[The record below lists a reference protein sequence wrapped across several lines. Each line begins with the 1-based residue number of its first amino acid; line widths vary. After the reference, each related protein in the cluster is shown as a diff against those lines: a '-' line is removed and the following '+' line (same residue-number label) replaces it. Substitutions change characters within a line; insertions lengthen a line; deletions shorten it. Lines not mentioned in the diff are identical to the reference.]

1 MSRVN
6 GLERYM
12 EHIAE
17 TKYKEGII
25 HGVGLMEQRII
36 AACESGNPVEVKG
49 KAYFIKSDIQNLRD
63 VFNDLGKEEG

>member
-17 TKYKEGII
+17 TKYKEGVI
-25 HGVGLMEQRII
+25 HGVKLMEQRIV
-36 AACESGNPVEVKG
+36 AACESGNPVEVMD
-49 KAYFIKSDIQNLRD
+49 KAYFIRSDIQNLRT
-63 VFNDLGKEEG
+63 VFDDLEKENG